1 MTPVP
6 LYQKIKDDILHRI
19 GTGDLKPGD
28 QIPSENALVDETG
41 ASRMTVH
48 RALRELTQDGV
59 LQRVQGTGTFVA
71 EPVPAADLLE
81 LRNIA
86 EDIRAGGKTHSSRV
100 VRLDA
105 EAADD
110 SIALAMELA
119 PGSRVFHSIIVHM
132 SDGEP
137 VQVEDRF
144 VNPACAPGYLDVDF
158 VTVTPN
164 QHLMEAAP
172 LSDVEH
178 IVEAV
183 IPEPWIRDLLSI
195 GRADPCLVLQRRTW
209 SGGRV
214 ASFARLTH
222 PGDKHRFGTRFSY
235 GRDRNRPNTRR

>member
-6 LYQKIKDDILHRI
+6 LYQKIKDNILHRI

-28 QIPSENALVDETG
+28 RIPSENALVDETG

-59 LQRVQGTGTFVA
+59 LLRVQGTGTFVA

-86 EDIRAGGKTHSSRV
+86 EDIRSGGKIHSSRV
-100 VRLDA
+100 VRLCA
-105 EAADD
+105 EIADD
-110 SIALAMELA
+110 TIALAMELA

-144 VNPACAPGYLDVDF
+144 VNPASAPDYLDVDF
-158 VTVTPN
+158 ATETPN
-164 QHLMEAAP
+164 QHLMEVAP
-172 LSDVEH
+172 LNDVEH
-178 IVEAV
+178 VVEAV
-183 IPEPWIRDLLSI
+183 IPDPWIRNLLEI
-195 GRADPCLVLQRRTW
+195 GRGDPCLVLQRRTW
-209 SGGRV
+209 SSGRV

-235 GRDRNRPNTRR
+235 GRDRGRPNTRR